1 MSASGRVAIALAA
14 RLGDVMELTDAQYER
29 IAPLLPKPRG
39 KLTIPERQVLNALLY
54 PAEQACKWR
63 ALPERF
69 GPWHALYMRLNRW
82 AKAGVLAELPQEL
95 SAELNW
101 NALSLDSTMIKLHPD
116 ATGAPGKGGARR
128 SDVRAAVG
136 RPSSTP
142 WSPTS
147 ARC

>member
-1 MSASGRVAIALAA
+1 MALAA
-14 RLGDVMELTDAQYER
+14 RLGDLMELIDAQYER

-54 PAEQACKWR
+54 LAEQDCKWR

-69 GPWHALYMRLNRW
+69 GPWHTIYMRLNRW
-82 AKAGVLAELPQEL
+82 AKAGVLARVLAELQQEL
-95 SAELNW
+95 LTELNW
-101 NALSLDSTMIKLHPD
+101 DALSLDSTIIKLHSD
-116 ATGAPGKGGARR
+116 ATGAPNKGGAKR
-128 SDVRAAVG
+128 SVVRAGAG

-147 ARC
+147 ARL